1 MGRKYRM
8 STLLCLM
15 LAGGAY
21 AEVNTPRVPDYT
33 LPHEPT
39 PPGEAL
45 SREGVLWVE
54 GAMLSSPCASGSVMA
69 GRLQD
74 GVVKTQPQSVV
85 VLLEGC
91 GDGVNG
97 GGARLP
103 VSIDVTA
110 GESLQARQSHPYRL
124 AHGNSMLPVTVQPG
138 TQVLRVEMNYE

>member
-1 MGRKYRM
+1 MGRKYQM
-8 STLLCLM
+8 STLLCLV
-15 LAGGAY
+15 LAGGVY
-21 AEVNTPRVPDYT
+21 AEVNTPRVPDHT
-33 LPHEPT
+33 LPHMPT

-54 GAMLSSPCASGSVMA
+54 GAMLSSPCASGRAMTGS
-69 GRLQD
+69 LQD

-91 GDGVNG
+91 GDGTNG

-103 VSIDVTA
+103 VTIDVTP
-110 GESLQARQSHPYRL
+110 GLPLQVSQPRSYRL
-124 AHGNSMLPVTVQPG
+124 AHGNSTLPLTVQPG

>member
-1 MGRKYRM
+1 M
-8 STLLCLM
+8 STLLCLV

-39 PPGEAL
+39 PPGEVL

-54 GAMLSSPCASGSVMA
+54 GAMLSSPCTSGSVMA
-69 GRLQD
+69 GSLQD
-74 GVVKTQPQSVV
+74 GVVKTQLQSVV

-97 GGARLP
+97 SGARLP
-103 VSIDVTA
+103 VTVDVTA
-110 GESLQARQSHPYRL
+110 GESLQVKQPHPYRL
-124 AHGNSMLPVTVQPG
+124 AHGNSMLPVTVLPG